1 MSMVTLKL
9 PCPPSMNTYWRNFR
23 GRTVLSK
30 AGKEFKQAVQEYV
43 IENQIPKFGDKRL
56 SIIMVY
62 RPRDKRISDIDNR
75 IKPVLDALQD
85 AGVYNDDSQVD
96 HLEMSR
102 GLNLKG
108 GGVVVFIGEIHP
120 LQTTGERL

>member
-120 LQTTGERL
+120 LQTAGERL